1 MMKKTIFG
9 FAALVLALAGFSASA
24 QTTCDNST
32 GCSGTNCATAECT
45 VAKKARG
52 QRAQKPCIFEGLDLT
67 DAQKQQLKDLD
78 TKFAADRKA
87 VAEKAKADK
96 AKAGDDIRKARQEAR
111 RKYLADVKSIIG
123 DKKYV
128 EFLENYYLNTPSP
141 RNAKNMRIDGRKAD
155 LRSKAPKELR
165 GHNRHGKKLDRN
177 AQVKAEQK

>member
-1 MMKKTIFG
+1 MKKTIFG

-32 GCSGTNCATAECT
+32 ACSGTNCATSECT
-45 VAKKARG
+45 VAKKACG
-52 QRAQKPCIFEGLDLT
+52 QRARKPCIFEGLDLT

-128 EFLENYYLNTPSP
+128 EFLENYYLNTPLP

-155 LRSKAPKELR
+155 LRSKAPKDLR
-165 GHNRHGKKLDRN
+165 GHNRNGKKLDRN